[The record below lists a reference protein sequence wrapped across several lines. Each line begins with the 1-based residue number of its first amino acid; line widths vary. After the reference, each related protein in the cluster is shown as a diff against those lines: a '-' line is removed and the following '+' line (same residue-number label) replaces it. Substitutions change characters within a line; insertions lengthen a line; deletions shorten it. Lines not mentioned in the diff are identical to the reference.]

1 MLSGKFLE
9 KRIFRNSKIK
19 IPELF
24 TINVLLKVCKIIGI
38 FICNTKHLCYLLF
51 KAYRKGLKFHCV
63 TIDIMEYDVCTCV
76 HTHACLWLL

>member
-9 KRIFRNSKIK
+9 KRIFRNPKIK

-38 FICNTKHLCYLLF
+38 FICNTKHLCYTYYSKHIEKVSNFIVLQL
-51 KAYRKGLKFHCV
+51 
-63 TIDIMEYDVCTCV
+63 I
-76 HTHACLWLL
+76 